1 MASEQQKTIGKY
13 EIIAE
18 LGRGAMGE
26 VYKAR
31 DPLIGR
37 MVALKVITSGLA
49 GKPELLERFYQEA
62 RSAGAL
68 QHPNIVTVYELGKEG
83 DLPFIAMEYLGG
95 DSLEK
100 IIARQAPMPLAQKV
114 GYVVQI
120 CRALEYAHKHG
131 VVHRDV
137 KPANIMLNSEGQVKV
152 VDFGIAR
159 LVDASKTQTGT
170 LIGTLGYMSPQQ
182 LRGEHADERS
192 DIWAVGVLF
201 FELLACQ
208 RPFQGDNPA
217 ALMMSIISKEPPA
230 LAELAPDCTSDVE
243 AIVSRMLQKDALA
256 RYQSM
261 DEALLDLDS
270 VWKRLQQARVSDLV
284 QESQRLFEA
293 NDLKRAQE
301 LLREALHADSSRWE
315 AKTLLETVSRELR
328 RQQLLPRVKEQVA
341 KAQGFL
347 EAGQLQEAK
356 AEAQAALQLDSTYTP
371 AQELLSSVE
380 QAVERVR
387 EMDKK
392 LRVSKQRIAEG
403 ALTDAELQLGE
414 VLTLDPHNDQAQQL
428 LQQVRD
434 EVSRRE
440 KRKQASEG
448 VRHARDLWSRQ
459 QYQECV
465 AELTGLQAEFP
476 GDTEIAKLL
485 DTARRDEAEQE
496 KQKKLSEARNLLASQ
511 QYEAARTALAALE
524 KDFPQD
530 TAVLN
535 LLHLA
540 EDERT
545 VEERKQRL
553 RGEIA
558 SLRALVNE
566 GKHAEA
572 GRRGEALLKEFPG
585 EFELDELVKFAQAEA
600 RRGEQAKRL
609 EDGIRR
615 ARKFAEQGGY
625 GDAIRTAEKLLNEF
639 PGNADLLVLCEDAR
653 EKQKEK
659 ERRRQIEQR
668 IREVRGKLD
677 RKDVTGAIELARE
690 TIASLGPDTDIGQ
703 LLEVA
708 SRERSE
714 RAREKQQEQKFVDAR
729 TLLADGRVDE
739 AAAVVSDGVATQ
751 LLDAGDPRVK
761 ALLEEVE
768 KKKESGAVPVASA
781 PVAEQPAP
789 AAPATPE
796 PPTAESP
803 AAASAPV
810 EPPQPAPPSVKPPAA
825 VPEPPKSEAKAA
837 APAPAKPESKP
848 EPKPEQKA
856 QPSRKPEPPKKTE
869 PAKPKQAPAP
879 VVEKAKKETEAAPAL
894 AETKAKVA
902 PTPAPAQPSRS
913 KAPWIA
919 AAVIAVA
926 AAAGAAYYFST
937 RPSTPSVAN
946 APQPAAGS
954 STTPSASPA
963 APSAPVNSLERQQRA
978 LMDQAQKLVGQGK
991 FSDALKQADGAI
1003 ALNGPL
1009 TTDARSLRAEIVKAQ
1024 SNKAAQASLEKEGR
1038 LWTAAM
1044 AAYRGDRLDAAER
1057 DFRQVAGIAGGSH
1070 QAEAQN
1076 YVNTVIPQARK
1087 SDALFRQAE
1096 TLSRQ
1101 RNNPG
1106 SLQQANQD
1114 LQQVI
1119 ASGGPR
1125 ARDAARLESS
1135 LASDL
1140 GASDQLKAL
1149 VAQYN
1154 AGTDHMSDLEKLQAQ
1169 FRSLER
1175 YGGTVGHSAYLYAER
1190 RIPQE
1195 MKELQSTEATSA
1207 SAAAPSTPA
1216 AGAAPQQSAAPTQR
1230 LLWAVEVDA
1239 NAAPTH
1245 WQGSLTPGQ
1254 MVGEQY
1260 VDGGMRIVSH
1270 PLPVA
1275 VVAAAAAKNSQFE
1288 LEFTVNGQG
1297 RITGG
1302 RVLSGTP
1309 SLGQTVVSEAE
1320 KGWRFNA
1327 PTVNGKAVETQVR
1340 VSVQF

>member
-1 MASEQQKTIGKY
+1 MASEPQKTIGKY
-13 EIIAE
+13 EIITE

-100 IIARQAPMPLAQKV
+100 IIARQAPMPLAKKV

-201 FELLACQ
+201 YELLASQ

-270 VWKRLQQARVSDLV
+270 AWKRLQQARVSDLV

-341 KAQGFL
+341 KAQGL
-347 EAGQLQEAK
+347 LDAGQLQEAK
-356 AEAQAALQLDSTYTP
+356 SEVQAALQLDSTYSP

-380 QAVERVR
+380 EAVERVR

-403 ALTDAELQLGE
+403 ALTDAEKQLGE
-414 VLTLDPHNDQAQQL
+414 VLTLDPYNNQAQQL
-428 LQQVRD
+428 LRQVRD

-448 VRHARDLWSRQ
+448 VQHARDLWSRQ
-459 QYQECV
+459 QYRECI

-476 GDTEIAKLL
+476 GDTDIAKLL

-496 KQKKLSEARNLLASQ
+496 KQKKLSEARNLLANQ
-511 QYEAARTALAALE
+511 QYEAARTALSALE

-540 EDERT
+540 EDEKS

-558 SLRALVNE
+558 SLRTLVNE

-572 GRRGEALLKEFPG
+572 GRRGEAMLKEFPG
-585 EFELDELVKFAQAEA
+585 EFELEELVKFAQAEA
-600 RRGEQAKRL
+600 KRGEQAKHL
-609 EDGIRR
+609 EEGIRR
-615 ARKFAEQGGY
+615 ARKFAEEGGY
-625 GDAIRTAEKLLNEF
+625 GDAIRTAEKLLKDF
-639 PGNADLLVLCEDAR
+639 PGNADLLALCSDAR

-659 ERRRQIEQR
+659 ERRRQIELR
-668 IREVRGKLD
+668 IREVRVKLD
-677 RKDVTGAIELARE
+677 RKDVTGAIELAQE
-690 TIASLGPDTDIGQ
+690 TIAALGPDTDIGQ
-703 LLEVA
+703 LLEAA
-708 SRERSE
+708 SRERKE
-714 RAREKQQEQKFVDAR
+714 REREKEQEQKFVDAR
-729 TLLADGRVDE
+729 TLLAGGQVDE
-739 AAAVVSDGVATQ
+739 AAAVVNDGVETQ
-751 LLDAGDPRVK
+751 LLDASDPRVK
-761 ALLEEVE
+761 SLLEEVE
-768 KKKESGAVPVASA
+768 KKKSSGAVPVASV
-781 PVAEQPAP
+781 PVVEPPAP
-789 AAPATPE
+789 AAPVTPE
-796 PPTAESP
+796 PPTAEV
-803 AAASAPV
+803 AAASSAPV
-810 EPPQPAPPSVKPPAA
+810 EPAQPAPPSAKPPAGA
-825 VPEPPKSEAKAA
+825 PEPAKPEAKAA

-848 EPKPEQKA
+848 EPKPAQKA
-856 QPSRKPEPPKKTE
+856 QPAGKPEPTKKAE
-869 PAKPKQAPAP
+869 PAKPKQAAAR
-879 VVEKAKKETEAAPAL
+879 VAEEGKKETKAAPAP
-894 AETKAKVA
+894 AETKTKATASPV
-902 PTPAPAQPSRS
+902 PAQPSRS

-919 AAVIAVA
+919 ATVVAIA

-937 RPSTPSVAN
+937 RPSSPSVAT
-946 APQPAAGS
+946 APQSAAETPTTPAA
-954 STTPSASPA
+954 SAA
-963 APSAPVNSLERQQRA
+963 APAAPVNSIERQQRA
-978 LMDQAQKLVGQGK
+978 LMDQAQQLVGQGK

-1009 TTDARSLRAEIVKAQ
+1009 TADARNLRAEIVKAQ

-1038 LWTAAM
+1038 VWTQAM
-1044 AAYRGDRLDAAER
+1044 AAYRSDRLDAAER
-1057 DFRQVAGIAGGSH
+1057 DFRQVAGMTGSSH

-1087 SDALFRQAE
+1087 SDALFRQAQS
-1096 TLSRQ
+1096 LARQ
-1101 RNNPG
+1101 RNNPS

-1135 LASDL
+1135 LSSQL
-1140 GASDQLKAL
+1140 GAADQLKAL
-1149 VAQYN
+1149 VAEYN
-1154 AGTDHMSDLEKLQAQ
+1154 AGTDQMSDLVKLQAQ
-1169 FRSLER
+1169 FRALER
-1175 YGGTVGHSAYLYAER
+1175 YGGSVGHSAYLYAER

-1195 MKELQSTEATSA
+1195 MKELQSTEAA
-1207 SAAAPSTPA
+1207 STPA
-1216 AGAAPQQSAAPTQR
+1216 ASGAAAAGGAPQQQSAAPTQR

-1239 NAAPTH
+1239 NAAPAH

-1254 MVGEQY
+1254 MVGAQY
-1260 VDGGMRIVSH
+1260 VDGGMRVVSH
-1270 PLPVA
+1270 PLPAA

-1288 LEFTVNGQG
+1288 LQFTVNQQG
-1297 RITGG
+1297 RVTGG
-1302 RVLSGTP
+1302 SVLSGNA
-1309 SLGQTVVSEAE
+1309 SLGQALLSEAE

-1327 PTVNGKAVETQVR
+1327 PTVDGKPVETQVR